1 MKRPSPARAAFQDRE
16 NPARWAGDSWTGDF
30 ALDAF
35 SLILP
40 AAFAYALG
48 SISPAWWAAR
58 ARGADLRAEGDG
70 KLDFAGAWAALGKRV
85 GLLVFLADFLKAQ
98 LALGL
103 AWRLSGSPWAAAAAG
118 VAVVA
123 GEARPLFHGFRG
135 GRGTASAAGV
145 LLGASPFTLM
155 ICATVALLVSS
166 LTGRRD
172 HGELIAIAL
181 MPAAAIFV
189 GGSSLP
195 LMSLAIALAALLLGA
210 RRELLE
216 TLLVG
221 AKRED
226 D

>member
-1 MKRPSPARAAFQDRE
+1 M
-16 NPARWAGDSWTGDF
+16 
-30 ALDAF
+30 DAF

-58 ARGADLRAEGDG
+58 ARGADLRAG

-172 HGELIAIAL
+172 HAELIAIAL

-195 LMSLAIALAALLLGA
+195 LMSLAIALAALLLGT
-210 RRELLE
+210 RGELLE
-216 TLLVG
+216 TLLGG